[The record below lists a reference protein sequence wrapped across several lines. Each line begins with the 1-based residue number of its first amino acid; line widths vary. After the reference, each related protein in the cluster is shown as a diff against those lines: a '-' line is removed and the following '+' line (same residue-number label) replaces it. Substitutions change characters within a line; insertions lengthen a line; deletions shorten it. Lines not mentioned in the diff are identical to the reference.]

1 MTVRLP
7 TRIKREKRIPANISS
22 TLCHELR
29 PPRPVEEVYAG
40 TRSQGKSR
48 ESLRNLRL
56 ASVAANPLW
65 GGLGERRP
73 LSRGNRKG
81 AKLRGG
87 GGAAK
92 AAGPL
97 TGPRPGPGW

>member
-73 LSRGNRKG
+73 LSPGNRKG
-81 AKLRGG
+81 ANLRGR
-87 GGAAK
+87 ARAPYPP
-92 AAGPL
+92 APASCSSPPPVL
-97 TGPRPGPGW
+97 